1 MKQAKMK
8 VMELLMDPTIPESKW
23 ESALP
28 GLQGEDLKPTNE
40 GFMSVKDAMAFLG
53 GISRVHL
60 WQCRIKKGLPSHTVG
75 GRIVFSSKELSDWVM
90 KGAKA

>member
-8 VMELLMDPTIPESKW
+8 VMELLMDPTIPECKW

-40 GFMSVKDAMAFLG
+40 GFMSVKDAMSFLG

-60 WQCRIKKGLPSHTVG
+60 WQCRKKGLPSHMVG
-75 GRIVFSSKELSDWVM
+75 NRVVFLRKELSDWVM